1 MSEQETLGS
10 RIRQVLQERGMTQS
24 ELARLV
30 GVKQQTVSYICA
42 DKGAESSRYAT
53 RIAQVLGVNPS
64 WLQHGGHG
72 KHDPIVR
79 IEMSGVELALA
90 RVPVISEQ
98 DVLQFAE
105 TGKLPENVGRTLMT
119 DARTGPRCFAIELE
133 GDSMAPQ
140 FVNGDKIVID
150 PDIHPEPGDF
160 VCATINGAITF
171 RKYRERGRSN
181 GDHLF
186 ELVPMN
192 QDWPTV
198 RSEDGAQVVGVMTE
212 HRTYR
217 RKR

>member
-1 MSEQETLGS
+1 MPKRETLGS
-10 RIRQVLQERGMTQS
+10 RIRQVLDERGMSQS

-53 RIAQVLGVNPS
+53 QIAEVLGVNPR
-64 WLQHGGHG
+64 WLQFGGEG

-79 IEMSGVELALA
+79 IEMSGVEIALA
-90 RVPVISEQ
+90 RVPVLSDD
-98 DVLQFAE
+98 DVRLFIE
-105 TGKLPENVGRTLMT
+105 TGKLPESNRRTLMT

-133 GDSMAPQ
+133 GESMSPQ
-140 FVNGDKIVID
+140 FIAGDKVVID
-150 PDIHPEPGDF
+150 PDIAPEPGDY
-160 VCATINGAITF
+160 VCATFDGAITF
-171 RKYRERGRSN
+171 RKYRERGKIQT
-181 GDHLF
+181 GQAF

-192 QDWPTV
+192 QDWPII
-198 RSEDGAQVVGVMTE
+198 RSEDGAEIVGVMTE